1 MKGQRLLIVVVLTLG
16 SAIALAEKKPKLNIH
31 VTDVKSDTGF
41 AVRDKDSVKDLK
53 TAINKGTWGRGT
65 KWMTVDDEAPAVFV
79 VEIVGRNR
87 QDRELFIHYRVLFHG
102 QEVDSGDGYCNNST
116 WYCAANDLRK
126 KLEVFVED
134 NYARL
139 TEAEDGR

>member
-1 MKGQRLLIVVVLTLG
+1 MKTPNMLIVLILASV
-16 SAIALAEKKPKLNIH
+16 IAVAEKKPKLNIN
-31 VTDVKSDTGF
+31 VTDSKSDTGF

-53 TAINKGTWGRGT
+53 TAINKGKWGRGT

-79 VEIVGRNR
+79 VEIVGRHR

-102 QEVDSGDGYCNNST
+102 QEVDTGDGYCNNST

-126 KLEVFVED
+126 KLETFVED
-134 NYARL
+134 NYERL
-139 TEAEDGR
+139 TTTGDER